1 MPSIQTLANDDSL
14 QMDQFQCF
22 GVPLLNTDEIHIFN
36 RIDSNRWSEYTLYR
50 TALDHLG
57 VFDNFHA
64 TGPTTLLGETS
75 VWFSEQ
81 FEAWNVTAAFDGEA

>member
-1 MPSIQTLANDDSL
+1 MPSIQDDFP
-14 QMDQFQCF
+14 QMDEFQYF
-22 GVPLLNTDEIHIFN
+22 GVSLLNTDGICIIH
-36 RIDSNRWSEYTLYR
+36 RINTNRWSEYTLYR
-50 TALDHLG
+50 TALDHFG
-57 VFDNFHA
+57 VFDTFHA